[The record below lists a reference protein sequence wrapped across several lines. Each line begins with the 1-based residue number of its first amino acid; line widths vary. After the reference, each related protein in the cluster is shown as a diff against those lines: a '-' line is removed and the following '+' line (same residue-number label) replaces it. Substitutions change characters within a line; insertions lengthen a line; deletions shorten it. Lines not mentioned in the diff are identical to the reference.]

1 MNMEKTTMQNAFLR
15 FKGESDA
22 FLICGPAEPDGGLGL
37 CFQGNADQLLAILK
51 VINDQMHTTITRK
64 MEEYEGQ

>member
-51 VINDQMHTTITRK
+51 FINEQMQAQIKRK

>member
-1 MNMEKTTMQNAFLR
+1 MNMAKTTMENAFLR
-15 FKGESDA
+15 FQGESDA

-51 VINDQMHTTITRK
+51 FINEQMQAQIKRK

>member
-51 VINDQMHTTITRK
+51 FINEQMQAQIKRK
-64 MEEYEGQ
+64 MEEREGQ

>member
-15 FKGESDA
+15 FKGESDE

-51 VINDQMHTTITRK
+51 FINEQMQAQIKRK
-64 MEEYEGQ
+64 MEEREGQ